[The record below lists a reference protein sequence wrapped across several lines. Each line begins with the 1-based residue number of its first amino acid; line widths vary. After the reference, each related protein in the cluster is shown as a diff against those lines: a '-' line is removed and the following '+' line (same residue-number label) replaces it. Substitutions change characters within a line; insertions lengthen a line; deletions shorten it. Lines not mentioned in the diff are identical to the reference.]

1 MNNNVIDSKYCSN
14 CKKFIIGVDSNGN
27 FVPAPQLSC
36 PFCGNSL
43 KYPLVSTDAE
53 EFDNE
58 VIKSIDKSQ
67 MVIGVTNPSLSERIT
82 NFVDVHDYRNT
93 VRECV
98 NKISEGLYK
107 QAIAENTSIDKL
119 NDKIDVIMNALGL
132 QEDDT
137 VEDKTEDVITEEET
151 TEDTTEDEDSLDL
164 SSLVEDNK
172 TEETKEDEDEVKES
186 LDETVKSTKEYT
198 IKLTDNAKYKDWYQN
213 IKDKDL
219 AFDDFDSLVSF
230 LYNELPVSYTDIN
243 NISIKN
249 ASNEPILLNNVYFT
263 VYHNIK

>member
-1 MNNNVIDSKYCSN
+1 MYEDILMNAAVRVYEGLQKQVSESNVTVEELNNK
-14 CKKFIIGVDSNGN
+14 
-27 FVPAPQLSC
+27 
-36 PFCGNSL
+36 
-43 KYPLVSTDAE
+43 
-53 EFDNE
+53 
-58 VIKSIDKSQ
+58 IDK
-67 MVIGVTNPSLSERIT
+67 
-82 NFVDVHDYRNT
+82 
-93 VRECV
+93 
-98 NKISEGLYK
+98 
-107 QAIAENTSIDKL
+107 
-119 NDKIDVIMNALGL
+119 IMDALGL

-137 VEDKTEDVITEEET
+137 VEDKKTEDVITEEKT

-198 IKLTDNAKYKDWYQN
+198 IELTDNAKYKDWYQN

-243 NISIKN
+243 NVSIKN
-249 ASNEPILLNNVYFT
+249 ASGESVLLNNVYFT

>member
-1 MNNNVIDSKYCSN
+1 MYEDILMNAAVRVYEGLQKQVSESNVTVEELNNK
-14 CKKFIIGVDSNGN
+14 
-27 FVPAPQLSC
+27 
-36 PFCGNSL
+36 
-43 KYPLVSTDAE
+43 
-53 EFDNE
+53 
-58 VIKSIDKSQ
+58 IDK
-67 MVIGVTNPSLSERIT
+67 
-82 NFVDVHDYRNT
+82 
-93 VRECV
+93 
-98 NKISEGLYK
+98 
-107 QAIAENTSIDKL
+107 
-119 NDKIDVIMNALGL
+119 IMDALGL

-137 VEDKTEDVITEEET
+137 VEDKTEDVVTEEET
-151 TEDTTEDEDSLDL
+151 TEDTIEDDENSLDL

-198 IKLTDNAKYKDWYQN
+198 IELTDNAKYKDWYQN

-243 NISIKN
+243 NVSIKN
-249 ASNEPILLNNVYFT
+249 ASGESVLLNNVYFT

>member
-1 MNNNVIDSKYCSN
+1 MYEDILMN
-14 CKKFIIGVDSNGN
+14 
-27 FVPAPQLSC
+27 A
-36 PFCGNSL
+36 
-43 KYPLVSTDAE
+43 A
-53 EFDNE
+53 
-58 VIKSIDKSQ
+58 
-67 MVIGVTNPSLSERIT
+67 
-82 NFVDVHDYRNT
+82 
-93 VRECV
+93 VRV
-98 NKISEGLYK
+98 YEGLQK
-107 QAIAENTSIDKL
+107 QVSESNVTVEEL
-119 NDKIDVIMNALGL
+119 NDKIDKIMDALGL

-186 LDETVKSTKEYT
+186 LDETAKSTKEYT
-198 IKLTDNAKYKDWYQN
+198 IELTDNAKYKDWYQN

-219 AFDDFDSLVSF
+219 SFDDFDSLVSF

-243 NISIKN
+243 NVSIKN
-249 ASNEPILLNNVYFT
+249 ASGESVLLNNVYFT

>member
-1 MNNNVIDSKYCSN
+1 MYEDILMNAAVRVYEGLQKQISESNVTVEELNNK
-14 CKKFIIGVDSNGN
+14 
-27 FVPAPQLSC
+27 
-36 PFCGNSL
+36 
-43 KYPLVSTDAE
+43 
-53 EFDNE
+53 
-58 VIKSIDKSQ
+58 IDK
-67 MVIGVTNPSLSERIT
+67 
-82 NFVDVHDYRNT
+82 
-93 VRECV
+93 
-98 NKISEGLYK
+98 
-107 QAIAENTSIDKL
+107 
-119 NDKIDVIMNALGL
+119 IMDALGL

-186 LDETVKSTKEYT
+186 LDETVKSTKEY
-198 IKLTDNAKYKDWYQN
+198 IIELTDNAKYKDWYQN

-219 AFDDFDSLVSF
+219 AFDDFDSLIHF

-249 ASNEPILLNNVYFT
+249 ASNESILLSNVYFT
-263 VYHNIK
+263 VYHNK

>member
-1 MNNNVIDSKYCSN
+1 MYEDILMNAAVRVYEGLQKQVSESNVTVEELNNK
-14 CKKFIIGVDSNGN
+14 
-27 FVPAPQLSC
+27 
-36 PFCGNSL
+36 
-43 KYPLVSTDAE
+43 
-53 EFDNE
+53 
-58 VIKSIDKSQ
+58 IDK
-67 MVIGVTNPSLSERIT
+67 
-82 NFVDVHDYRNT
+82 
-93 VRECV
+93 
-98 NKISEGLYK
+98 
-107 QAIAENTSIDKL
+107 
-119 NDKIDVIMNALGL
+119 IMDALGL

-137 VEDKTEDVITEEET
+137 VEDKKTEDVITEEET

-198 IKLTDNAKYKDWYQN
+198 IELTDNAKYKDWYQN

-219 AFDDFDSLVSF
+219 AFDDFDSLIHF

-243 NISIKN
+243 NVSIKN
-249 ASNEPILLNNVYFT
+249 ASGESVLLNNVYFT

>member
-1 MNNNVIDSKYCSN
+1 MYEDILMNAAVRVYEGLQKQVSESNVTVEELNNK
-14 CKKFIIGVDSNGN
+14 
-27 FVPAPQLSC
+27 
-36 PFCGNSL
+36 
-43 KYPLVSTDAE
+43 
-53 EFDNE
+53 
-58 VIKSIDKSQ
+58 IDK
-67 MVIGVTNPSLSERIT
+67 
-82 NFVDVHDYRNT
+82 
-93 VRECV
+93 
-98 NKISEGLYK
+98 
-107 QAIAENTSIDKL
+107 
-119 NDKIDVIMNALGL
+119 IMDALGL

-137 VEDKTEDVITEEET
+137 VEDKKTEDVITEEKT
-151 TEDTTEDEDSLDL
+151 TEDTTEDEDSLYL

-198 IKLTDNAKYKDWYQN
+198 IELTDNAKYKDWYQN

-243 NISIKN
+243 NVSIKN
-249 ASNEPILLNNVYFT
+249 ASGESVLLNNVYFT

>member
-1 MNNNVIDSKYCSN
+1 MYEDILMNAAVRVYEGLQKQVSESNVTVEELNNK
-14 CKKFIIGVDSNGN
+14 
-27 FVPAPQLSC
+27 
-36 PFCGNSL
+36 
-43 KYPLVSTDAE
+43 
-53 EFDNE
+53 
-58 VIKSIDKSQ
+58 IDK
-67 MVIGVTNPSLSERIT
+67 
-82 NFVDVHDYRNT
+82 
-93 VRECV
+93 
-98 NKISEGLYK
+98 
-107 QAIAENTSIDKL
+107 
-119 NDKIDVIMNALGL
+119 IMDALGL

-137 VEDKTEDVITEEET
+137 VEDKKTEDVITEEET

-198 IKLTDNAKYKDWYQN
+198 IELTDNAKYKDWYQN

-243 NISIKN
+243 NVSIKN
-249 ASNEPILLNNVYFT
+249 ASGESVLLNNVYFT

>member
-1 MNNNVIDSKYCSN
+1 MYEDILMNAAVRVYEGLQKQISESNVTVEELNNK
-14 CKKFIIGVDSNGN
+14 
-27 FVPAPQLSC
+27 
-36 PFCGNSL
+36 
-43 KYPLVSTDAE
+43 
-53 EFDNE
+53 
-58 VIKSIDKSQ
+58 IDK
-67 MVIGVTNPSLSERIT
+67 
-82 NFVDVHDYRNT
+82 
-93 VRECV
+93 
-98 NKISEGLYK
+98 
-107 QAIAENTSIDKL
+107 
-119 NDKIDVIMNALGL
+119 IMDALGL

-137 VEDKTEDVITEEET
+137 VEDKTEDVITEEKT

-219 AFDDFDSLVSF
+219 VFDDFDSLIHF

-243 NISIKN
+243 NVSIKN
-249 ASNEPILLNNVYFT
+249 ASNESILLSNVYFT
-263 VYHNIK
+263 VYHNK

>member
-1 MNNNVIDSKYCSN
+1 MYEDILMNAAVRVYEGLQKQVSESNITVEELNNK
-14 CKKFIIGVDSNGN
+14 
-27 FVPAPQLSC
+27 
-36 PFCGNSL
+36 
-43 KYPLVSTDAE
+43 
-53 EFDNE
+53 
-58 VIKSIDKSQ
+58 IDK
-67 MVIGVTNPSLSERIT
+67 
-82 NFVDVHDYRNT
+82 
-93 VRECV
+93 
-98 NKISEGLYK
+98 
-107 QAIAENTSIDKL
+107 
-119 NDKIDVIMNALGL
+119 IMDALGL

-137 VEDKTEDVITEEET
+137 IEDKKTEDVITEEET

-198 IKLTDNAKYKDWYQN
+198 IELTDNAKYKDWYQN

-219 AFDDFDSLVSF
+219 AFDDFDSLIHF

-243 NISIKN
+243 NVSIKN
-249 ASNEPILLNNVYFT
+249 ASGESVLLNNVYFT

>member
-1 MNNNVIDSKYCSN
+1 MYEDILMNAAVRVYEGLQKQVSESNVTVEELNNK
-14 CKKFIIGVDSNGN
+14 
-27 FVPAPQLSC
+27 
-36 PFCGNSL
+36 
-43 KYPLVSTDAE
+43 
-53 EFDNE
+53 
-58 VIKSIDKSQ
+58 IDK
-67 MVIGVTNPSLSERIT
+67 
-82 NFVDVHDYRNT
+82 
-93 VRECV
+93 
-98 NKISEGLYK
+98 
-107 QAIAENTSIDKL
+107 
-119 NDKIDVIMNALGL
+119 IMDALGL

-137 VEDKTEDVITEEET
+137 VEDKKTEDVIIEEET

-198 IKLTDNAKYKDWYQN
+198 IELTDNAKYKDWYQN

-243 NISIKN
+243 NVSIKN
-249 ASNEPILLNNVYFT
+249 ASGESVLLNNVYFT

>member
-1 MNNNVIDSKYCSN
+1 MYEDILMN
-14 CKKFIIGVDSNGN
+14 
-27 FVPAPQLSC
+27 A
-36 PFCGNSL
+36 
-43 KYPLVSTDAE
+43 A
-53 EFDNE
+53 
-58 VIKSIDKSQ
+58 
-67 MVIGVTNPSLSERIT
+67 
-82 NFVDVHDYRNT
+82 
-93 VRECV
+93 VRVYEGLQ
-98 NKISEGLYK
+98 KQISESNVTV
-107 QAIAENTSIDKL
+107 EEL
-119 NDKIDVIMNALGL
+119 NDKIDKIMDALGL

-186 LDETVKSTKEYT
+186 LDKTVKSTKEYT
-198 IKLTDNAKYKDWYQN
+198 IELTDNAKYKDWYQN

-219 AFDDFDSLVSF
+219 AFDDFDSLIHF

-243 NISIKN
+243 NVSIKN
-249 ASNEPILLNNVYFT
+249 ASGESVLLNNVYFT

>member
-1 MNNNVIDSKYCSN
+1 MYEDILMNAAVRVYEGLQKQVSESNVTVEELNNK
-14 CKKFIIGVDSNGN
+14 
-27 FVPAPQLSC
+27 
-36 PFCGNSL
+36 
-43 KYPLVSTDAE
+43 
-53 EFDNE
+53 
-58 VIKSIDKSQ
+58 IDK
-67 MVIGVTNPSLSERIT
+67 
-82 NFVDVHDYRNT
+82 
-93 VRECV
+93 
-98 NKISEGLYK
+98 
-107 QAIAENTSIDKL
+107 
-119 NDKIDVIMNALGL
+119 IMDALGL

-137 VEDKTEDVITEEET
+137 IEDKKTEDVITEEET

-198 IKLTDNAKYKDWYQN
+198 IELTDNAKYKDWYQN

-219 AFDDFDSLVSF
+219 AFDDFDSLIHF

-243 NISIKN
+243 NVSIKN
-249 ASNEPILLNNVYFT
+249 ASGESVLLNNVYFT

>member
-1 MNNNVIDSKYCSN
+1 MYEDILMNAAVRVYEGLQKQVSESNVTVEELNNK
-14 CKKFIIGVDSNGN
+14 
-27 FVPAPQLSC
+27 
-36 PFCGNSL
+36 
-43 KYPLVSTDAE
+43 
-53 EFDNE
+53 
-58 VIKSIDKSQ
+58 IDK
-67 MVIGVTNPSLSERIT
+67 
-82 NFVDVHDYRNT
+82 
-93 VRECV
+93 
-98 NKISEGLYK
+98 
-107 QAIAENTSIDKL
+107 
-119 NDKIDVIMNALGL
+119 IMDALGL

-137 VEDKTEDVITEEET
+137 VEDKKTEDVITEEET

-198 IKLTDNAKYKDWYQN
+198 IELTDNAKYKDWYQN
-213 IKDKDL
+213 IKDKNL

-243 NISIKN
+243 NVSIKN
-249 ASNEPILLNNVYFT
+249 ASGESVLLNNVYFT